1 MRLNIFA
8 QRPRTTH
15 EGAPAAVLTA
25 EQALRRSV
33 LSCLLWENEFYE
45 EGQSIADRIAALSME
60 VAPQTLADLAV
71 EARERFNL
79 RHAPLMLLVGLVRH
93 GGPLVA
99 PTIERV
105 IQRADD
111 LTEFVAIYWR
121 NGKRPFSKQMKR
133 GLAAAFAKFDAYQ
146 LAKYDRDGPVKLRD
160 VLFLVHAKPAD
171 EAQAALWKQ
180 VAERTL
186 ASPDTWEVALSGGAD
201 KRQTFERLLA
211 ERKLGYLALLR
222 NLRNMDQ
229 AGVDEAL
236 VTEAIRERRG
246 AERVLPFRFFAAAR
260 EAPRFEAALDA
271 AMLDGLTEMPVLT
284 GRTVIVLDVSGSMQ
298 ARLSRRGTMTRLDAG
313 AALAAVLR
321 AACSNVAVYATAGN
335 DFTRVHAT
343 RKVSGRQGMALRDAL
358 VATLHELGGG
368 GIFLKPMLDFVRS
381 RERQADRLIVITDEQ
396 DCAVDKRDSPLL
408 AEPFG
413 AVGNYLVNVAS
424 AKNGVGYGKWTHI
437 DGFSEAVL
445 SYIHEAER
453 PAEMQG
459 A

>member
-33 LSCLLWENEFYE
+33 ASCLLWEDEFYE
-45 EGQSIADRIAALSME
+45 DGQSIADRIAALSME
-60 VAPQTLADLAV
+60 VAPQVLADLAV

-121 NGKRPFSKQMKR
+121 SGKRPFSKQMKR

-180 VAERTL
+180 VADRTL

-201 KRQTFERLLA
+201 KKATFERLLA

-222 NLRNMDQ
+222 NLRNIDQ

-236 VTEAIRERRG
+236 VTEAILARRG
-246 AERVLPFRFFAAAR
+246 ASRVLPFRYVAAAR
-260 EAPRFEAALDA
+260 AAPRFERWVDEAL
-271 AMLDGLTEMPVLT
+271 MESVLQGPVFP
-284 GRTVIVLDVSGSMQ
+284 GRTVVLVDVSQSMTG
-298 ARLSRRGTMTRLDAG
+298 RLSARSDLSRMDAA
-313 AALAAVLR
+313 AALASVIPGDLR
-321 AACSNVAVYATAGN
+321 V
-335 DFTRVHAT
+335 FTFSDRVVEVPA
-343 RKVSGRQGMALRDAL
+343 RRGMAGVDAVIRSQPHHGTAL
-358 VATLHELGGG
+358 FDAVAEINGR
-368 GIFLKPMLDFVRS
+368 V
-381 RERQADRLIVITDEQ
+381 AYDRLIVITDEQ
-396 DCAVDKRDSPLL
+396 ATDPSR
-408 AEPFG
+408 FG
-413 AVGNYLVNVAS
+413 YWIRGTVSSMPDPKGKGYVINVAS
-424 AKNGVGYGKWTHI
+424 ARNGVGYGKWVHI

-445 SYIHEAER
+445 SYIREAEGLTG
-453 PAEMQG
+453 QG
-459 A
+459 AA

>member
-8 QRPRTTH
+8 PRPRITH

-45 EGQSIADRIAALSME
+45 DGQSIADRIAALSME
-60 VAPQTLADLAV
+60 VAPQVLADLAV

-99 PTIERV
+99 DTIERV

-111 LTEFVAIYWR
+111 MTEFLAIYWR
-121 NGKRPFSKQMKR
+121 HGRRPLSKQMKL
-133 GLAAAFAKFDAYQ
+133 GLGRAFAKFDAYQ

-160 VLFLVHAKPAD
+160 VLFLVHAKPRD

-201 KRQTFERLLA
+201 KRATFERLLA

-222 NLRNMDQ
+222 NLRNMDA
-229 AGVDEAL
+229 AGVDEAA
-236 VTEAIRERRG
+236 VKAAILERRG
-246 AERVLPFRFFAAAR
+246 AQCVLPFRYVAAAR
-260 EAPRFEAALDA
+260 AAPRFEPWLDEAL
-271 AMLDGLTEMPVLT
+271 LETVLQGPVLP
-284 GRTVIVLDVSGSMQ
+284 GRTVVLVDVSGSMAWKLS
-298 ARLSRRGTMTRLDAG
+298 ARSDLTRMDAAATLASIIPGDLRVLTFSNGVVEVPPRRGMAGVDAIVRSQPHG
-313 AALAAVLR
+313 GTLLGDAV
-321 AACSNVAVYATAGN
+321 
-335 DFTRVHAT
+335 TRVNRLPH
-343 RKVSGRQGMALRDAL
+343 
-358 VATLHELGGG
+358 
-368 GIFLKPMLDFVRS
+368 
-381 RERQADRLIVITDEQ
+381 DRLIVITDEQ
-396 DCAVDKRDSPLL
+396 SGDRVPRPT
-408 AEPFG
+408 AER
-413 AVGNYLVNVAS
+413 AYMINVAS
-424 AKNGVGYGKWTHI
+424 ARNGVGYGDAWVHI

-445 SYIHEAER
+445 TYIRETEGLVGQG
-453 PAEMQG
+453 PA
-459 A
+459 